1 MATNSPVSFKIIT
14 AERFKMDGE
23 QSTWVPAYRQGQI
36 IFVEDNNESKIWL
49 DFHGQRTCY
58 SGFGS
63 GGASNGINYVG
74 ISSTDPLGGIVTVNG
89 VVYSPSKN
97 DMVVYDTKEYLYR
110 DDGQGNL
117 GWFELGDETKNDL
130 VWQED

>member
-1 MATNSPVSFKIIT
+1 MSEEKENKVEVKPTFQGIDDSG
-14 AERFKMDGE
+14 MDFQYE
-23 QSTWVPAYRQGQI
+23 EDVNKLNYWFYRNGSI
-36 IFVEDNNESKIWL
+36 C
-49 DFHGQRTCY
+49 GG
-58 SGFGS
+58 SGSSGGS
-63 GGASNGINYVG
+63 GGASNGINYIG

-117 GWFELGDETKNDL
+117 GWFELGDETQNDL